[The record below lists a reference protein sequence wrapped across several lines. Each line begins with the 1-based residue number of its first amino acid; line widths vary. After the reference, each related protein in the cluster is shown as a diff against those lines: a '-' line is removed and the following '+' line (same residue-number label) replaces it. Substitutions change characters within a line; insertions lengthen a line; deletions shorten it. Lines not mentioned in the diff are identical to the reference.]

1 MNEHHTVEATATS
14 DIPAERLPAIRSG
27 SLHLYRFFE
36 LGDAIDLERAQTFAS
51 AQTTMRW
58 TPARVRHADS
68 IHIAEP
74 PLRIC
79 LGHVA
84 VELAGARFEALLRA
98 SVYDL
103 GVVALALVL
112 PLPPATGWD
121 MVADLFAAAQE
132 PPAAVDACFQAALD
146 EVEALIRPA
155 ISRPERSALV
165 EDYSMLMVERL
176 MPSVAAAT
184 LAANPHVR
192 AALLGERRA
201 LSHDA
206 SGLVSSMSY
215 YLDDLALLSWN
226 GALIVEPEPMA
237 AATVRDLLEFANVEL
252 LLLRSYEAALDVEL
266 SLLNQRI
273 AAGRHR
279 IHLPLVGRYS
289 ALLRESQRAV
299 LEVTEVTER
308 IDNAFKVT
316 DDVYW
321 NRLYSA
327 ILGSLRVHVWRA
339 GLDHRLQLL
348 RESYG
353 LLRDQADSGRS
364 ASFEVI
370 IILLIVIEIV
380 LALVIG

>member
-1 MNEHHTVEATATS
+1 MNEHHTVEAAVTCDT
-14 DIPAERLPAIRSG
+14 PAERLPAIRSG

-36 LGDAIDLERAQTFAS
+36 IGDAIDLAMAQTLAS
-51 AQTTMRW
+51 AQATTQSR
-58 TPARVRHADS
+58 PARVRHADS

-79 LGHVA
+79 LRHVA
-84 VELAGARFEALLRA
+84 VELAGIPFEALVRA
-98 SVYDL
+98 SVYGL

-112 PLPPATGWD
+112 PLPPATEWD
-121 MVADLFAAAQE
+121 EVADLFAAAQDL
-132 PPAAVDACFQAALD
+132 PAVVDACFQAALD

-155 ISRPERSALV
+155 ISRPDRATLV
-165 EDYSMLMVERL
+165 EDYSVLMVERL
-176 MPSVAAAT
+176 VPSVAAAT
-184 LAANPHVR
+184 FAANPRVR

-201 LSHDA
+201 LSNDA
-206 SGLVSSMSY
+206 AGLVSSMSY

-226 GALIVEPEPMA
+226 GALIVEPDPMA

-266 SLLNQRI
+266 SHLNQRI
-273 AAGRHR
+273 AAGRR
-279 IHLPLVGRYS
+279 RPHLPLVGRYS
-289 ALLRESQRAV
+289 ALLRESQHAV

-339 GLDHRLQLL
+339 GLDHRLRLL

-353 LLRDQADSGRS
+353 LLRDQAESDRS
-364 ASFEVI
+364 ASFEVT